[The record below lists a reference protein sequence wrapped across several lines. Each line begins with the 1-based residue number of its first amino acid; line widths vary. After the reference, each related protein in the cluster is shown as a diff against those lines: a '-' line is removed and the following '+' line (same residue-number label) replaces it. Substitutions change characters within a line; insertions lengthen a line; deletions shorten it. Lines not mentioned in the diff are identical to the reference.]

1 MSRQRKSA
9 APGRGVGR
17 NADACRLRTHE
28 EVDTMTQDRQAG
40 SLPATTDAAKLS
52 QEMASQQAEQ
62 DQLDEDAR
70 RLWDDAGDPTDRL
83 PEPSHERLMEDVE
96 QRELHP

>member
-1 MSRQRKSA
+1 
-9 APGRGVGR
+9 
-17 NADACRLRTHE
+17 
-28 EVDTMTQDRQAG
+28 MTQDRQAG
-40 SLPATTDAAKLS
+40 SLPTTTDAAKLS

-70 RLWDDAGDPTDRL
+70 RLRDDAGDPTDRL
-83 PEPSHERLMEDVE
+83 AEPAHERLIEDVE